1 MKEILYILLD
11 NYAEHEIGFMPGAV
25 STDATGFR
33 KEPKYINK
41 MVAPTM
47 EPVKSIGGM
56 RTLPDYS
63 FETMPADYA
72 ALVLIGGFVGAICNA
87 ASWMAKQGLLNNIKH
102 TGNGIDQLKLW
113 GGNNYTNEAGYVNEQ
128 AVTC

>member
-25 STDATGFR
+25 STDSTGFR

-41 MVAPTM
+41 IVAPTM
-47 EPVKSIGGM
+47 EPVKSIGGI

-72 ALVLIGGFVGAICNA
+72 ALVLIGGFG
-87 ASWMAKQGLLNNIKH
+87 WMNP
-102 TGNGIDQLKLW
+102 
-113 GGNNYTNEAGYVNEQ
+113 EAERVLPIVKDALSKGV
-128 AVTC
+128 VVIIGDGSR